1 MARVHGAASGGGGAA
16 AAAAGAA
23 PAQQQQQSADGATA
37 SQQPHTTTAGVA
49 SSKEVANLYKYK
61 YTGCVQED
69 HREPLFCVAF
79 NTFDLTH
86 RDVFASVG
94 QHRATIYR
102 LLPGGQFEVLQVY
115 EDGDRGRKSSGAGGS
130 GGGADG
136 ADGASGAGGAA
147 PGAGVGGPAAAA
159 AAAAATTAAGEHF
172 YCCKWSVDA
181 DSGAALL
188 LLAGE
193 KALVRVLD
201 VSRGCL
207 VHTFA
212 GHGKSIN
219 DIAVHPAR
227 PHLFLT
233 ASEDESVR
241 LWNLR
246 SRTCVAIFAGE
257 GGHRN
262 KVLSLDFHPWDGH
275 RFLSSGMDNAIKIW
289 SLGPIERLIDES
301 DGAVDGCV
309 GAGVGATPAA
319 ASGPRRAFPTRV
331 VQQPL
336 FSTLRV
342 HNDYVDCV
350 RWMGD
355 LVLSKSVHDVIS
367 LWRPHSQAKHRRP
380 PPGGGGSGGGSAGS
394 SHAAGA
400 PPAGASGAGAAG
412 GTGGPGG
419 QEESDEEW
427 DVGVSA
433 SGRLGGESV
442 ASRATKIADFHLA
455 DSLRTWFV
463 RFGADLHFHTLA
475 CGSAKG
481 KVFVFAPRV
490 TSAAALGC
498 QPKAK
503 LSAPQCRSVVRQTA
517 VSWDGNSI
525 IAACEDGTIHRWDRD
540 PAAAAAAAA
549 GSAAGAGM
557 EE

>member
-1 MARVHGAASGGGGAA
+1 MARVHGTASGGGTAGGGGGAA
-16 AAAAGAA
+16 AAAAA
-23 PAQQQQQSADGATA
+23 PAQQQQSADGATT
-37 SQQPHTTTAGVA
+37 SQPPHTTAAGAA
-49 SSKEVANLYKYK
+49 SSKEAANLYKYK
-61 YTGCVQED
+61 YMGSLQED

-79 NTFDLTH
+79 NTFDLAH

-115 EDGDRGRKSSGAGGS
+115 EDGDRGRKSSAAGSGGGADADGGS
-130 GGGADG
+130 GGGAV
-136 ADGASGAGGAA
+136 
-147 PGAGVGGPAAAA
+147 PGAGVGGPAAAAA

-181 DSGAALL
+181 STGAALL

-207 VHTFA
+207 VHTLA
-212 GHGKSIN
+212 GHGKSVN
-219 DIAVHPAR
+219 DIAVHPTR

-309 GAGVGATPAA
+309 GGGVGATAA
-319 ASGPRRAFPTRV
+319 AAAGPRRAFPTRV

-380 PPGGGGSGGGSAGS
+380 PPGGAAAGGAGS
-394 SHAAGA
+394 SE
-400 PPAGASGAGAAG
+400 GAGQ
-412 GTGGPGG
+412 G
-419 QEESDEEW
+419 QGQGQGQGAEESDEEW

-463 RFGADLHFHTLA
+463 RFGADLHFNTLA

-498 QPKAK
+498 QPKAR
-503 LSAPQCRSVVRQTA
+503 LGAPQCRSVVRQTA

-549 GSAAGAGM
+549 GGAGAGAAGM